1 MVGNAIKFTDEG
13 RVRLSVVR
21 AGEHLKITV
30 SDTGIGI
37 SPESQSAIFE
47 EFRQAD
53 ESDTREK
60 GGTGLGLAI
69 ARRMIELHGG
79 ELAVDSR
86 LGEGATFTIKMPL
99 QAVIPEEAR

>member
-1 MVGNAIKFTDEG
+1 M
-13 RVRLSVVR
+13 RLRLSI
-21 AGEHLKITV
+21 AGAGDHLEISV
-30 SDTGIGI
+30 SDSGIGI

-53 ESDTREK
+53 DSDTREK

-79 ELAVDSR
+79 TLSLDSR
-86 LGEGATFTIKMPL
+86 LGEGATFIIKMPL
-99 QAVIPEEAR
+99 RAVVSEEVT